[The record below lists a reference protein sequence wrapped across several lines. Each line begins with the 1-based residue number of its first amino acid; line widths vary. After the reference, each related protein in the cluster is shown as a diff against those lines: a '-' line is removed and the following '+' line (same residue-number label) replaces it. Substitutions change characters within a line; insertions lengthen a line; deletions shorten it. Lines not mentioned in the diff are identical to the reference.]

1 MQLRE
6 LEGRERCDIMS
17 EESNESGG
25 GTLSVSGHLKPIVA
39 NLKKH
44 LFPEDAQDKI
54 IHLFAISIGIEK
66 NLRLPLVKW
75 KKGGAKAKSNP
86 GSHINTIDE
95 IKGLEIILDM
105 RGDLEDGMQLNAVLN
120 EYLNGGLKW
129 LKDEEID
136 KGSIEILLEKFPHLF
151 PDEDEQDKES

>member
-1 MQLRE
+1 
-6 LEGRERCDIMS
+6 MS
-17 EESNESGG
+17 EESNDGGG

-44 LFPEDAQDKI
+44 LFPEDAQDKMV
-54 IHLFAISIGIEK
+54 HLFAISIGIEK
-66 NLRLPLVKW
+66 NLRLPLAEW
-75 KKGGAKAKSNP
+75 RKGDANAKSNP
-86 GSHINTIDE
+86 GSHINTIEE

-105 RGDLEDGMQLNAVLN
+105 RGDLDGEMQLNAVLN

-136 KGSIEILLEKFPHLF
+136 KGSIDVLLVKFPYLF
-151 PDEDEQDKES
+151 PDEEELNQES